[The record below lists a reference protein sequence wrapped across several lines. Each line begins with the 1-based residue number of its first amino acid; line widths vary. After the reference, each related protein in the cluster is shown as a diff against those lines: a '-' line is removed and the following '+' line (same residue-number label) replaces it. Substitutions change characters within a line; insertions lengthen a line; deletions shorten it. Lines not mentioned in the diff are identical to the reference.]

1 MNILIVDD
9 SETIVEEMKSIITET
24 EHTLFIAHDGA
35 MGLAELAVREID
47 VVVADFHLPRMD
59 GLTMITFYLKL
70 RDEGIGKIMLTTEIS
85 HAMKEKGDKI
95 GIDAWMPK
103 PLKKEVILKAL
114 LDITPIIEKRIK
126 RKVA

>member
-9 SETIVEEMKSIITET
+9 SEAVVEEMKSIITET
-24 EHTLFIAHDGA
+24 GHTLFIAHDGA
-35 MGLAELAVREID
+35 AGLAELAVREID
-47 VVVADFHLPRMD
+47 VVIADFHLPRID

-85 HAMKEKGDKI
+85 PAMKEKGDKI

-103 PLKKEVILKAL
+103 PLKKEVIFKAL
-114 LDITPIIEKRIK
+114 EDIAPILDKRLH
-126 RKVA
+126 RNSA